1 MRPADPPGPNP
12 ARRPT
17 FDPIQARHDPGFD
30 DPAIR
35 GARIAPAALTAAALR
50 SRFKAPRP
58 WEPEAIRDERFFAG
72 TEEPRAAAVLVG
84 LVHRP
89 DSITVLLTE
98 RTAHLHDHAGQISFP
113 GGRCEAADADPIATA
128 LRESAEEI
136 GLRSDQV
143 DVLGSLP
150 LMLTGTG
157 FAVTPVVALIAP
169 PLHLTPDP
177 FEVAEV
183 FEVPLEFL
191 MDPARHERRIATTP
205 LGERTFFAMPYRD
218 GRLFFIWGVTASI
231 LRNLYRFLR
240 A

>member
-1 MRPADPPGPNP
+1 MRPAGPPSPTP
-12 ARRPT
+12 ARLPA
-17 FDPIQARHDPGFD
+17 FDPTQARLDPGFD
-30 DPAIR
+30 EPAIR

-50 SRFKAPRP
+50 GRFQAPRS
-58 WEPEAIRDERFFAG
+58 WDPEATREERFFAG
-72 TEEPRAAAVLVG
+72 AEEPRPAAVLVG
-84 LVHRP
+84 LVTRP

-113 GGRCEAADADPIATA
+113 GGRSEAADADPIATA

-143 DVLGSLP
+143 ELLGTLP
-150 LMLTGTG
+150 LLLTGTG
-157 FAVTPVVALIAP
+157 FAVTPVVGLIAP
-169 PLHLTPDP
+169 PLDLTLDP

-205 LGERTFFAMPYRD
+205 LGERAFYAMPYRD
-218 GRLFFIWGVTASI
+218 GRQFFIWGATATI